1 MVRTT
6 FFFSSFYTNLLHVS
20 ETFFKGVYPIWL
32 FVAEKK
38 KLPITPKAFDAPS
51 YLKESS
57 LSLLPPSVESLLYR
71 VIVIF

>member
-1 MVRTT
+1 MSVRP
-6 FFFSSFYTNLLHVS
+6 FSKEFTQFGFL
-20 ETFFKGVYPIWL
+20 WL
-32 FVAEKK
+32 KKK